1 MTSFNI
7 NKCVKGAWDDEHNEQ
22 IKWDKALRKAKQ
34 HPNFGKILMSPTDNV
49 SYRILSRRYRVYRRN
64 DAGLGTRQVYRRL
77 AAG

>member
-34 HPNFGKILMSPTDNV
+34 HPNFGKILMSPTEYCREDTE
-49 SYRILSRRYRVYRRN
+49 
-64 DAGLGTRQVYRRL
+64 DTEETTQG
-77 AAG
+77 